1 MRLDARTA
9 THYEAKKTRSG
20 SEMYKLDRRSA
31 ERMTWELS
39 FVYYTQGILPTSV
52 PMPMPMRI
60 RSEGVQPCSTSPSG
74 ELPAQSPF
82 CRGRLAR
89 GGW

>member
-31 ERMTWELS
+31 ERMTWNIAD
-39 FVYYTQGILPTSV
+39 VGADADADANQK
-52 PMPMPMRI
+52 
-60 RSEGVQPCSTSPSG
+60 
-74 ELPAQSPF
+74 
-82 CRGRLAR
+82 
-89 GGW
+89 